1 MGKYLIKNANIINEG
16 QKFKGNLLIENDKIS
31 EISAEKIEVPE
42 NTEILD
48 ANGLWL
54 FPGVI
59 DDQVHFREPGLTH
72 KGDLHTESRAAA
84 AGGVTSYMEMPNT
97 VPQALTIDE
106 LEKKYS
112 LAREKSLVNYS
123 FYMGASNDNLPEIKK
138 INPSEVCG
146 LKIFMGS
153 STGNMLV
160 DDKKSLEG
168 FFSESPVLIATHCE
182 DEETIRRNSE
192 EYRKKYGEKVLIS
205 AHPVIRSEEACYL
218 SSSLAVSLA
227 EKYATRLHILHVSTE
242 KELSLFRNDIPS
254 AEKKITAEVCVH
266 HLWFNDSHYAEKGTL
281 IKWNPAIKREKDR
294 KGLFGGMLNDKLDV
308 IATDHAPH
316 TAEEKN
322 NSYFK
327 APSGGPMVQHSLVA
341 MIEFV
346 KQGKI
351 SIEKVVDK
359 MCHKPAELFNI
370 EKRGFLR
377 KGYYADIVLVDPETS
392 WEVKKSNL
400 LYKCG
405 WSPMEG
411 QVFSSAVR
419 KTFVNGEI
427 VYDEGIIIENE
438 VAMRLRFER

>member
-1 MGKYLIKNANIINEG
+1 MKKYIIKNATLINEG
-16 QKFKGNLLIENDKIS
+16 QKVIGNLLLKDGKIADIS
-31 EISAEKIEVPE
+31 VEALKTHDDAEII
-42 NTEILD
+42 D
-48 ANGLWL
+48 AGGLWVM
-54 FPGVI
+54 PGII

-72 KGDLHTESRAAA
+72 KGDLYTESRAAA
-84 AGGVTSYMEMPNT
+84 AGGITSYMEMPNT
-97 VPQALTIDE
+97 VPQALTIEE

-112 LAREKSLVNYS
+112 LAKEKSLVNYS
-123 FYMGASNDNLPEIKK
+123 FYMGASNDNLAEIKK
-138 INPSEVCG
+138 VNPSEVCG

-205 AHPVIRSEEACYL
+205 AHPAIRSEEACYL

-227 EKYATRLHILHVSTE
+227 EKYGTRLHILHVSTE
-242 KELSLFRNDIPS
+242 KELSLFRNDIPL

-266 HLWFNDSHYAEKGTL
+266 HLLFNDSHYAEKGTL

-294 KGLFGGMLNDKLDV
+294 KGLFEGMLNDKLDV

-316 TAEEKN
+316 TLEEKN

-351 SIEKVVDK
+351 SVEKVVDK
-359 MCHKPAELFNI
+359 MCHKPAELFHI

-427 VYDEGIIIENE
+427 VYDEGKIVENE
-438 VAMRLRFER
+438 GAMRLRFER

>member
-168 FFSESPVLIATHCE
+168 FFSESPVL
-182 DEETIRRNSE
+182 
-192 EYRKKYGEKVLIS
+192 
-205 AHPVIRSEEACYL
+205 
-218 SSSLAVSLA
+218 
-227 EKYATRLHILHVSTE
+227 
-242 KELSLFRNDIPS
+242 
-254 AEKKITAEVCVH
+254 
-266 HLWFNDSHYAEKGTL
+266 
-281 IKWNPAIKREKDR
+281 DR
-294 KGLFGGMLNDKLDV
+294 K
-308 IATDHAPH
+308 
-316 TAEEKN
+316 
-322 NSYFK
+322 S
-327 APSGGPMVQHSLVA
+327 
-341 MIEFV
+341 
-346 KQGKI
+346 
-351 SIEKVVDK
+351 VV
-359 MCHKPAELFNI
+359 
-370 EKRGFLR
+370 
-377 KGYYADIVLVDPETS
+377 
-392 WEVKKSNL
+392 
-400 LYKCG
+400 
-405 WSPMEG
+405 
-411 QVFSSAVR
+411 
-419 KTFVNGEI
+419 
-427 VYDEGIIIENE
+427 
-438 VAMRLRFER
+438 